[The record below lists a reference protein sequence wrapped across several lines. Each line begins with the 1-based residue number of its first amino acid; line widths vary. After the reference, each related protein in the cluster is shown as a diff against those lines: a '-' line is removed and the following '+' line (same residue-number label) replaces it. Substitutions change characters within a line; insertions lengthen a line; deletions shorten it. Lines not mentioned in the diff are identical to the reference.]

1 MKSVLNDWLES
12 KHEHDVIISIWSKW
26 FYHIDM
32 IIYIYDHIDMI
43 ISHLYILGSFGSIM
57 FSWKFIL
64 IVSTCLSYWYDWYDH
79 CHGPFPLE
87 GQMANNT
94 NLHSFTLLY
103 HCDMSE
109 MVTLLWSYWY
119 DHIVHCHM
127 VPSYQFEE
135 NSLLY
140 SIVIWVNAVGH
151 ISMIILI
158 WWHCPLPQ
166 GPILS
171 IADISPNLTSS
182 YHLNMAAI
190 DIIPKFNF
198 VRTAQGTLSEC
209 RQMDDCD
216 EL

>member
-1 MKSVLNDWLES
+1 MIILIWLYWYNRINLYKLSKYVTMESVLNDWLES

-57 FSWKFIL
+57 FSLKFIL

-87 GQMANNT
+87 GQMATNT

-158 WWHCPLPQ
+158 WWHSPLP
-166 GPILS
+166 
-171 IADISPNLTSS
+171 
-182 YHLNMAAI
+182 
-190 DIIPKFNF
+190 
-198 VRTAQGTLSEC
+198 
-209 RQMDDCD
+209 
-216 EL
+216 

>member
-1 MKSVLNDWLES
+1 
-12 KHEHDVIISIWSKW
+12 
-26 FYHIDM
+26 
-32 IIYIYDHIDMI
+32 
-43 ISHLYILGSFGSIM
+43 M
-57 FSWKFIL
+57 FSLKFIL

-140 SIVIWVNAVGH
+140 SIVIWVNRSH
-151 ISMIILI
+151 FYDNIDMMT
-158 WWHCPLPQ
+158 
-166 GPILS
+166 LS
-171 IADISPNLTSS
+171 IATRSHPINSWYFS
-182 YHLNMAAI
+182 
-190 DIIPKFNF
+190 KFNF
-198 VRTAQGTLSEC
+198 IISFKHGCNWYHSKI
-209 RQMDDCD
+209 
-216 EL
+216 